1 MPSLFVVIPS
11 LPALA
16 GTARDLLFAYSP
28 AAVGAAYGFHL
39 SSRLGIPAFLPVR
52 AVEGS
57 RLDFDAGNY
66 TETRICHAP
75 NGANGCLAVFPAQPM
90 IG

>member
-39 SSRLGIPAFLPVR
+39 SSRLEHPGFSPCSRSGGTSATAEQTRPPEMATAPMGILLP
-52 AVEGS
+52 
-57 RLDFDAGNY
+57 D
-66 TETRICHAP
+66 
-75 NGANGCLAVFPAQPM
+75 
-90 IG
+90 